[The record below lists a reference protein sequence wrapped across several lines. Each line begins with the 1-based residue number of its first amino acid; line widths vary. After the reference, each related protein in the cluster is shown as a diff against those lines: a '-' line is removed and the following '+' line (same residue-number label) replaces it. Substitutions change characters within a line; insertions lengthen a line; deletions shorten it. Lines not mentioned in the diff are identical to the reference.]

1 MSICAVIVATTALAA
16 TTLTAGA
23 AARAAS
29 FFLATGLAGLR
40 AVTALRAATA
50 TFTLTGATFVAGTG
64 DSAADLEVF
73 FFIPVIVVMRDRT
86 NPS

>member
-23 AARAAS
+23 AVRAAS

-40 AVTALRAATA
+40 AGTASRAATA
-50 TFTLTGATFVAGTG
+50 IFTLTGATFVAGAG
-64 DSAADLEVF
+64 DLAADLKAF
-73 FFIPVIVVMRDRT
+73 FFIPVML
-86 NPS
+86 